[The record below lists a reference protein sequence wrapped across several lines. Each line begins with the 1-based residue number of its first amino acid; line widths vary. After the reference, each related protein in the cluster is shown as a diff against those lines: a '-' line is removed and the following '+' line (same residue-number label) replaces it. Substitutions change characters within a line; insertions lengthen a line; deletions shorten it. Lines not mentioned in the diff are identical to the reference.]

1 MLRQKTIA
9 AFQRWNSVQNSPAF
23 NIIDMNKRVLG
34 FSKIDDVGN
43 EDSVADHKK
52 TNEVEAEF
60 EDCILRYYSPA
71 ESMRF
76 ADTFYTSTEIQEM
89 INQRGVF
96 VAITHIIKLMRAN
109 GFDLFDGEQPMW
121 MMQKK

>member
-1 MLRQKTIA
+1 
-9 AFQRWNSVQNSPAF
+9 
-23 NIIDMNKRVLG
+23 MNKRVLG
-34 FSKIDDVGN
+34 FSKMD
-43 EDSVADHKK
+43 EDSNDDAVTENKK

-96 VAITHIIKLMRAN
+96 VAIQNIIKLMRAN
-109 GFDLFDGEQPMW
+109 GFDLFEGEQQLW
-121 MMQKK
+121 MMKKK